1 MKAIRS
7 IPLICLLA
15 VFQPFVFGV
24 PYNDTTGEG
33 KEWVQE
39 ILSRRPAES
48 SEIPGLLKIR
58 RGSGPITD
66 VPTKM
71 TIQVSPASWQDVYET
86 QPVDGQPGEVLVI
99 KHFPDKPNEY
109 LHTVVTDRS
118 APLQLTRLERT
129 ETFRPFAGS
138 DFFIADLGLEFLH
151 WPSQKIVEKEMRKG
165 RSCRV
170 IESIN
175 PHPAP
180 GRYSRVLSWL
190 DYETG
195 NIILAEGYDHQG
207 KLLKAFSIKK
217 ISRSDGRAQVKEI
230 EIRNEQTDSRTRLE
244 FNVEFE
250 E

>member
-1 MKAIRS
+1 MR
-7 IPLICLLA
+7 A
-15 VFQPFVFGV
+15 VFLGLAAALALPLWAV

-33 KEWVQE
+33 KEWVEE

-58 RGSGPITD
+58 PGSGPI
-66 VPTKM
+66 VEIPVKM
-71 TIQVSPASWQDVYET
+71 TIQVSPNSWQDVYET
-86 QPVDGQPGEVLVI
+86 QPVGDRPGEVLVI
-99 KHFPDKPNEY
+99 KHFSGKPNEY
-109 LHTVVTDRS
+109 LYTVVTNRS
-118 APLQLTRLERT
+118 APLQLARLDNS

-138 DFFIADLGLEFLH
+138 DFYIADLGLEFLH

-175 PHPAP
+175 PNPAP
-180 GRYSRVLSWL
+180 RRYSRVLSWL

-207 KLLKAFSIKK
+207 RLLKEFSVKK

-230 EIRNEQTDSRTRLE
+230 EIRNDQTDSRTRLE